1 MNLWENSAILKFQDG
16 MWLLGREEVEI
27 GPKKASIQAGMPPN
41 MNEATLWR
49 GGIVICSPGSW
60 LRKW

>member
-1 MNLWENSAILKFQDG
+1 MNLWGKIVLFLSFKMVCGCWDDRPQ
-16 MWLLGREEVEI
+16 
-27 GPKKASIQAGMPPN
+27 KTSIQVGMSPN